1 MNLETVKDKVK
12 TELSPRGLKKRWAFL
27 ILLSVFSFGLY
38 FRYLPAQSMEYL
50 QALDPYMI
58 FRMSQHLALE
68 GSMPVTDF
76 MRYFPYDAPTY
87 LLNNGNIVVPAVM
100 YWLGPQLLFDSYLS
114 WAQFHPALMG
124 SLSII
129 VMYFFGK
136 EVANK
141 KVGLLTAFFLA
152 VIPGVLRRSSAGFF
166 EKEPTG
172 TFFMML
178 VFLFFTRAWKRENYL
193 DGILSG
199 LSLAMFTISWGGSQM
214 QWLLLPMTVGS
225 ILFIDEEIRNM
236 IVAYTPTVLIG
247 GGVAAALNYNR
258 FWLTDSLFIANI
270 GLLGLLWSRYL
281 IEEFE
286 LIKENNLKYY
296 VPTVSIT
303 GFIAVL
309 LSPLYSNWIA
319 SKLFQIISL
328 VTQTTA
334 GDVIGGTV
342 AENSAPGLSSLI
354 SSLGAQTAG
363 NVNGLLGS
371 LASVVGPWPLMMIG
385 IGFLGSSILFMLIR
399 KYGLIEK
406 EVSGKTYFA
415 GLEAVFLAW
424 ILLVIGF
431 FQQLLIFS
439 VLGSLTVIAMF
450 IVFLHYLD
458 DDNTFKLVTMVT
470 GTGLLLEIILMVSG
484 APIAVTVVPAT
495 ALVLAGLTMM
505 YYNDRFTT
513 KKIEFDWILL
523 LPLFWVV
530 TNLLGSVAKSRLI
543 FLSTFAVSFAA
554 GYGLAKILGGLYEID
569 INEMIDFDNPERL
582 KYVAIGIILVVTVA
596 VNFSAGFVNASSIG
610 GSPSSGWDRS
620 LDYMDNQVPEG
631 SVVMSWW
638 DYGYHFQSIGRTAS
652 VADGGNAGYY
662 TNGSVRATNMPLADW
677 LTSDDPMNTEGIDTF
692 LEQHSVDYIVLDNTM
707 IGKYSAVSTISNGAL
722 NLPGEEEGQVQGMQS
737 ISTPRNMQNAIS
749 QSGNTTTVT
758 FSSGSSVS
766 ILADVDLTNTSADFA
781 ETAPTFVQRRGGR
794 TARLPIDCILKSDG
808 EKVEFDVDTQLS
820 YCLAEDP
827 YYSLERGLQT
837 RLPARAVLV
846 PKSISDTMLVELYIQ
861 DGGNVD
867 FVEKVPQASN
877 DYVKMWEVNKTG

>member
-1 MNLETVKDKVK
+1 MNSESIKDKIK

-27 ILLSVFSFGLY
+27 TVLAVFGVGLY

-58 FRMSQHLALE
+58 FRISQHLALE

-87 LLNNGNIVVPAVM
+87 LLNNGDIVFPAIM
-100 YWLGPQLLFDSYLS
+100 YWLGPNLVFDSYLS
-114 WAQFHPALMG
+114 WAQFHPALIG

-136 EVANK
+136 EIANK
-141 KVGLLTAFFLA
+141 RVGILSAFFLA

-178 VFLFFTRAWKRENYL
+178 VFLFFTRAWKRESYFS
-193 DGILSG
+193 GILSG
-199 LSLAMFTISWGGSQM
+199 LSLAFFTISWGGSQM
-214 QWLLLPMTVGS
+214 QWLLLPLTVGS
-225 ILFIDEEIRNM
+225 LLFIDEEIKNM

-258 FWLTDSLFIANI
+258 FWITDSLFIANL
-270 GLLGLLWSRYL
+270 GLLGLLWSRHL
-281 IEEFE
+281 IEELE
-286 LIKENNLKYY
+286 LMKKENIKYY

-309 LSPLYSNWIA
+309 LSPLYSDWIA
-319 SKLFQIISL
+319 SKFMQIINL
-328 VTQTTA
+328 VTQTTE

-342 AENSAPGLSSLI
+342 AENSAPGLNSLI
-354 SSLGAQTAG
+354 SSLGAETAG
-363 NVNGLLGS
+363 SLNQVLGG
-371 LASVVGPWPLMMIG
+371 LASLVGPWPLMMIG

-399 KYGLIEK
+399 KYGLIEEEISEK
-406 EVSGKTYFA
+406 SYFA

-431 FQQLLIFS
+431 FQNLLIFS
-439 VLGSLTVIAMF
+439 ILASLSVIGMF
-450 IVFLHYLD
+450 ILFTHYLD

-470 GTGLLLEIILMVSG
+470 GTGLLLEIILMFSG
-484 APIAVTVVPAT
+484 APIAYTVVPAT
-495 ALVLAGLTMM
+495 ALVLAGLITL
-505 YYNDRFTT
+505 YYNDRFST

-543 FLSTFAVSFAA
+543 FLSTFAVAFSA
-554 GYGLAKILGGLYEID
+554 GYGLAKIIGGLYEMEL
-569 INEMIDFDNPERL
+569 NEVIDFDKAERV
-582 KYVAIGIILVVTVA
+582 KYIAIAAILVLTVA
-596 VNFSAGFVNASSIG
+596 VNFSAGFVNASSIS
-610 GSPSSGWDRS
+610 GSPSSGWDQS
-620 LDYMDNQVPEG
+620 LDYMDNQAPEG

-662 TNGSVRATNMPLADW
+662 TNGTVRATNMPLADW
-677 LTSDDPMNTEGIDTF
+677 LTSDDPMNREGLDTF
-692 LEQHSVDYIVLDNTM
+692 LQQHSVDYIVLDNTM
-707 IGKYSAVSTISNGAL
+707 IGKYSAVSTISNGAQ
-722 NLPGEEEGQVQGMQS
+722 NLPGEESGQVQGMQS
-737 ISTPRNMQNAIS
+737 ISTPNRIQNAIS

-758 FSSGSSVS
+758 FSSGRSVS
-766 ILADVDLTNTSADFA
+766 ILADIELRNTSADLA
-781 ETAPTFVQRRGGR
+781 ETAPTFVQSRGGR
-794 TARLPIDCILKSDG
+794 TARMPIDCILKPNG
-808 EKVEFDVDTQLS
+808 EKVEFDVDTQLD

-827 YYSLERGLQT
+827 YYNLERGLQT
-837 RLPARAVLV
+837 SLPAQAVLV
-846 PKSISDTMLVELYIQ
+846 PKEISDTMLVELYIQ
-861 DGGNVD
+861 DGGNVN
-867 FVEKVPQASN
+867 FVEKVDEASN
-877 DYVKMWEVNKTG
+877 DYVKMWEVNTTG